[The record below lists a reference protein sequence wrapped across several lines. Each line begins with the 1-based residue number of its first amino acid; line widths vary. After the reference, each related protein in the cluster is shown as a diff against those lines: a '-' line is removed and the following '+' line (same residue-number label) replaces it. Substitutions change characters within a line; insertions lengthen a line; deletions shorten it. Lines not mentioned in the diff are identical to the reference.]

1 MCDFTYNWQLNK
13 HDQWYLTKRLPNGD
27 VIDTGYRILP
37 FQNYFELI
45 GVLVS
50 TDNVDTVYEAL
61 RAWKRV
67 STCKQVL
74 IRWNMIA
81 VRSFEDALIL
91 SAWTWHKD
99 YARNINC
106 YLSEYSLVNLTT
118 MKVQVT
124 YLFAGNE
131 LAVGM
136 NKVRQTAW
144 LPLAS
149 PRARVLG
156 DNVFSGKRAR
166 DTRAL
171 TAQ

>member
-1 MCDFTYNWQLNK
+1 MCVTYNWQLNK

-27 VIDTGYRILP
+27 VIDTGYRMVA
-37 FQNYFELI
+37 FKEYFELI

-50 TDNVDTVYEAL
+50 TNNADTVYEGL

-81 VRSFEDALIL
+81 VRSFEDTLIL

-106 YLSEYSLVNLTT
+106 YLSEYSLVNLAN

-124 YLFAGNE
+124 YIFSGNE
-131 LAVGM
+131 LAAGL
-136 NKVRQTAW
+136 NKARQTAW
-144 LPLAS
+144 LPLAKPS
-149 PRARVLG
+149 AIALR
-156 DNVFSGKRAR
+156 DNVFSSKRAR